1 MLSDRCYELLT
12 AYVDGELSARQR
24 KAVAR
29 LLHRSAEAR
38 ALLRRL
44 QRDAETLRGLPRRG
58 LPPDFSSRVLQALH
72 DRDVK
77 LRRRLARSSPQP
89 YPAWVGLALAA
100 SVLFL
105 VGFGSYFYFTFSLS
119 PPAPQAVAVRNGA
132 AQPTAEP
139 SQAEPRPVQP
149 NHVAPPA
156 EGPKPPEASRTA
168 PVADAPREEPE
179 PPRTPAAN
187 EPNPETTL
195 TLPVPEKEMFQPR
208 RPDVALPLVL
218 EFGKLDTA
226 KLREE
231 LGKDSGFRLEM
242 PCGESAV
249 AFEHLRA
256 ALKARGV
263 GLLLDQ
269 VAQARLKQPRL
280 RTNFVLYAEDLLPDE
295 LVAILQQVG
304 SEDRKAAA
312 KHRSD
317 PQFNGFVVTR
327 MGEDDR
333 KELSKL
339 LGVEPRQMQT
349 PHPGAPLGLDPKKPL
364 SEMTAE
370 QVSQA
375 LAGQGGSPRPEAG
388 KPAAKA
394 PEHLALV
401 LPYNPVGPRPGS
413 PEVKH
418 FLESRKPPRTGT
430 VQVLLVLRETKR

>member
-1 MLSDRCYELLT
+1 MMSDRYYQLLT

-44 QRDAETLRGLPRRG
+44 QQDAETLRRLPRRR
-58 LPPDFSSRVLQALH
+58 LDPDFPSRVVQAIR
-72 DRDVK
+72 DRDMK
-77 LRRRLARSSPQP
+77 LRRRLERTSPQP
-89 YPAWVGLALAA
+89 YPVWVGLALAA

-105 VGFGSYFYFTFSLS
+105 VGFGSYFYFSATQ
-119 PPAPQAVAVRNGA
+119 PGPVPQVVAARNAV
-132 AQPTAEP
+132 AQPTADPVKPAPSPVEP
-139 SQAEPRPVQP
+139 DHAT
-149 NHVAPPA
+149 PPA
-156 EGPKPPEASRTA
+156 EGPKSPQEA
-168 PVADAPREEPE
+168 PVAEAPREKPE
-179 PPRTPAAN
+179 PDKAPAAV
-187 EPNPETTL
+187 EPNPDTTL

-208 RPDVALPLVL
+208 HANVALPVVVTFG
-218 EFGKLDTA
+218 EFNAA
-226 KLREE
+226 KVREE
-231 LGKDSGFRLEM
+231 LQKDSGFRLEM
-242 PCGESAV
+242 PCRESVV

-256 ALKARGV
+256 AFRARGV
-263 GLLLDQ
+263 SLLLDQ

-280 RTNFVLYAEDLLPDE
+280 KTNFVLYAEDLLPEE
-295 LVAILQQVG
+295 LTAILQQAG

-312 KHRSD
+312 RHKAE
-317 PQFNGFVVTR
+317 PQFDGFVVTP
-327 MGEDDR
+327 MGDDDR

-349 PHPGAPLGLDPKKPL
+349 PHAGAPLGLDPKKPL
-364 SEMTAE
+364 SEVTAE
-370 QVSQA
+370 QVAQA
-375 LAGQGGSPRPEAG
+375 LAGQGSSSHSEAS

-418 FLESRKPPRTGT
+418 FLDSRKPPRSRT

>member
-1 MLSDRCYELLT
+1 MMPDRYYLLLT

-38 ALLRRL
+38 ALLRQL
-44 QRDAETLRGLPRRG
+44 QQDAEALRRLPRRR
-58 LPPDFSSRVLQALH
+58 LDPDFPSRVVQAIR

-77 LRRRLARSSPQP
+77 LRRRLEQTSPQP
-89 YPAWVGLALAA
+89 YPVWVGLALAA

-105 VGFGSYFYFTFSLS
+105 VGFGSYFYFSATQ
-119 PPAPQAVAVRNGA
+119 PGRAPQAVAARNAA
-132 AQPTAEP
+132 AQPAGEP
-139 SQAEPRPVQP
+139 SKAAPGPVEPDP
-149 NHVAPPA
+149 VAPPT
-156 EGPKPPEASRTA
+156 EGPKSPEPPPAA
-168 PVADAPREEPE
+168 PAAEAPREKPG
-179 PPRTPAAN
+179 PDRAPATA

-208 RPDVALPLVL
+208 RANVALPLIFQ
-218 EFGKLDTA
+218 FGELDPA
-226 KLREE
+226 RLRQE
-231 LGKDSGFRLEM
+231 LHKDSGFRLEM
-242 PCGESAV
+242 PCRESAL

-256 ALKARGV
+256 AFKARGV

-269 VAQARLKQPRL
+269 VAQARLRQPRL
-280 RTNFVLYAEDLLPDE
+280 KTNFVLYAEDLLPDE
-295 LVAILQQVG
+295 LAAILQKAS

-312 KHRSD
+312 KHKTEPEFD
-317 PQFNGFVVTR
+317 GFVVTP

-349 PHPGAPLGLDPKKPL
+349 PHAGAPLGLDPKKPL
-364 SEMTAE
+364 SEVTAE
-370 QVSQA
+370 QVAQA
-375 LAGQGGSPRPEAG
+375 LAGQGGTSRSEAS

-413 PEVKH
+413 PEVKR
-418 FLESRKPPRTGT
+418 FLDSRKPPRTGT